1 MAKCK
6 WCDKGGLFNK
16 VSREGLCKTCQ
27 PTVLTAIEADAN
39 VIYEA
44 MHVIER
50 AQDKG
55 ERLGMCDK
63 LLQAANTLL
72 DYDAKGL
79 ETCSPPPR
87 AVIEEYTGLREQWA
101 AE

>member
-6 WCDKGGLFNK
+6 WCDKGGMFNK
-16 VSREGLCKTCQ
+16 VSREGLCKSCQ
-27 PTVLTAIEADAN
+27 PTVLQKIEADAN

-50 AQDKG
+50 AQSST
-55 ERLGMCDK
+55 ERLSECDK
-63 LLQAANTLL
+63 LLSAANALL
-72 DYDAKGL
+72 DYDVKGL

>member
-1 MAKCK
+1 M
-6 WCDKGGLFNK
+6 
-16 VSREGLCKTCQ
+16 R
-27 PTVLTAIEADAN
+27 AIETEAN

-50 AQDKG
+50 AQSAD
-55 ERLGMCDK
+55 ERRRECDK
-63 LLQAANTLL
+63 LLSAANALL